1 MKEQSY
7 AKHTK
12 YQPLQHFV
20 WLPLS
25 VMLLLGTLT
34 YFIYSTMKSGF
45 MVENLLLLGI
55 VVLAIIPGMLAR
67 MYAIRLQDR
76 LIRTEEQL
84 RYFMLTNKRLDSRI
98 TMQQLIALRFAQD
111 DQFVELAER
120 TIAENLSPAT
130 IKREVQTWRADHFRV

>member
-1 MKEQSY
+1 MKKQSY
-7 AKHTK
+7 EQHTQ

-25 VMLLLGTLT
+25 VMMLLGTLT
-34 YFIYSTMKSGF
+34 YFIYDTIMNGF
-45 MVENLLLLGI
+45 LLENLLFVGI

-84 RYFMLTNKRLDSRI
+84 RYFVLTNKRLDSRI

-111 DQFVELAER
+111 EQFVELVER
-120 TIAENLSPAT
+120 VVTENLAPAT